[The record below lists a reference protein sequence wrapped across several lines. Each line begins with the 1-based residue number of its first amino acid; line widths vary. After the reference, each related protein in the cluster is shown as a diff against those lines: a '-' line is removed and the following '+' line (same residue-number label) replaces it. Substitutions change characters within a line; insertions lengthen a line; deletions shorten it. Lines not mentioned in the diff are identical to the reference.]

1 MGYPKQVYD
10 QAWQVMDSRA
20 RAARERAAA
29 RREQALRSAPE
40 IAAIEREM
48 AAGATGITKAVVT
61 DPHRAGEL
69 IEELSRQNLALQE
82 RRAELLKRNGFPP
95 DYLAEQFGC
104 PLCRDQGYVGTRM
117 CSCLKSL
124 LEAEA
129 YARLSAAAP
138 VSQCTFENFSLEYYP
153 TAADQSGGAPRTRM
167 EEIFTYCRRYA
178 AGFSPESES
187 LLLLGRTG
195 LGKTHL
201 SLAIA
206 AAVTR
211 RGFGVVYTPV
221 QNLMDRLET
230 AKFSYDSGKK
240 EEYADHTRAAIT
252 CDLLVLDD
260 LGTEFATQ
268 FSQSALYNII
278 NTRQVEN
285 RPTIISTNL
294 ELAEIEQKYTQRMVS
309 RLAGAYKVL
318 KFTGKD
324 IRFIKK
330 TQGR

>member
-10 QAWQVMDSRA
+10 QAWQVMDTRA

-29 RREQALRSAPE
+29 RREQALRATPE

-48 AAGATGITKAVVT
+48 AVGATGITKAVVT
-61 DPHRAGEL
+61 NPQRAGEL
-69 IEELSRQNLALQE
+69 IEELAKQNLALQE
-82 RRAELLKRNGFPP
+82 RRAELLKLHGFPP

-104 PLCRDQGYVGTRM
+104 PLCKDQGYVGTRM
-117 CSCLKSL
+117 CGCLKSL
-124 LEAEA
+124 LESEA

-153 TAADQSGGAPRTRM
+153 AADQPGGAPRARM
-167 EEIFTYCRRYA
+167 GEILAYCRRYA
-178 AGFSPESES
+178 DGFSPDTES
-187 LLLLGRTG
+187 LLLLGKTG

-206 AAVTR
+206 ATVTR

-221 QNLMDRLET
+221 QNLMDTLEST
-230 AKFSYDSGKK
+230 KFSYDSGKK
-240 EEYADHTRAAIT
+240 EEYADHVRAAIT

-278 NTRQVEN
+278 NSRQVEN

-309 RLAGAYKVL
+309 RLAGSYKVL

-330 TQGR
+330 TLGK